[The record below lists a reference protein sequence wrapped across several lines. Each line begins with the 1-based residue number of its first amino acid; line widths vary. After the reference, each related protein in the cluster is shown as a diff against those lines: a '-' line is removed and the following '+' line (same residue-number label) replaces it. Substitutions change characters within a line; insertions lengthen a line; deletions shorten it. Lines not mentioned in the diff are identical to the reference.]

1 MPVPSALIDF
11 INAQHVEL
19 LANLSRCFD
28 AETPTQPLMQE
39 LQAAPRTETEIGAG
53 APQTDGSYAYD
64 LLVSGNRALA
74 SKLVRSQMTA
84 QPQAFGDDEEPEFFP
99 GGDFFKDGPLAAIRS
114 ECSDIAGTRRSSWR
128 ETMEHTVSPT
138 TVATRSLKHILWS
151 DEHDIKLPHRI
162 EQYMEYVTLALVLLN
177 AFLLTLEFQIEGEV
191 VGKSLVEGQ
200 EPKPV
205 AADATNFFYN
215 LDVAFDIM
223 FIIEW
228 AVGAWLAGRL
238 LRFSVDLF
246 ANTLLMLV
254 GVVEIILIAM
264 KASGYPI
271 SLDVL
276 HVIHAISCLR
286 ILRCFRVLRRFKGP
300 QLLLMACNSFLHSLF
315 WAMVFLSLF
324 MTTSALLLGNLLLNY
339 FVQMTSFDDRLWVWE
354 RYGTS
359 LRALYTLYEITFS
372 GSWPSF
378 THPLIEKVHAGL
390 VLFFVLYITVVAF
403 GLIRVITAVF
413 LKDTLDAAANDAEH
427 LVGERLQKKAEYS
440 KKLTA
445 IFAAIDSTG
454 EGLITEE
461 NLVEALN
468 KPLVRAYFQTS
479 LDLDVHESKALFHIL
494 DDGDG
499 TVTLE
504 EFIDGMLRCK
514 GSARAI
520 DQVVLDRKISR
531 LLMMLDPNW
540 KLRKSPTS
548 ASFHMK
554 E

>member
-1 MPVPSALIDF
+1 MPVPSSLTDL
-11 INAQHVEL
+11 INAQHAEL

-39 LQAAPRTETEIGAG
+39 LQAAPQTDAEIGAG
-53 APQTDGSYAYD
+53 APQMDGSYAYD
-64 LLVSGNRALA
+64 LLALGNCPLAL
-74 SKLVRSQMTA
+74 KPFTSQMTS
-84 QPQAFGDDEEPEFFP
+84 QPQAFGDDEQPEFTP
-99 GGDFFKDGPLAAIRS
+99 RADHSGDGPVACSA
-114 ECSDIAGTRRSSWR
+114 CSDIEGARRLSWR
-128 ETMEHTVSPT
+128 ESVEQTISPT
-138 TVATRSLKHILWS
+138 TVATRSLRQMLLS
-151 DEHDIKLPHRI
+151 EENDFAKLQHRI
-162 EQYMEYVTLALVLLN
+162 EKYMEYVTVVLVLLN

-191 VGKSLVEGQ
+191 VGISLMEGQ
-200 EPKPV
+200 EPEPV
-205 AADATNFFYN
+205 AADATNMFYF

-228 AVGAWLAGRL
+228 TACAWLAKTMR
-238 LRFSVDLF
+238 RFSVDFF

-271 SLDVL
+271 SLDIL

-359 LRALYTLYEITFS
+359 FRALYTLYEITFS

-427 LVGERLQKKAEYS
+427 LVGERIQKKAEYS
-440 KKLTA
+440 KK
-445 IFAAIDSTG
+445 IDS
-454 EGLITEE
+454 
-461 NLVEALN
+461 NLW
-468 KPLVRAYFQTS
+468 
-479 LDLDVHESKALFHIL
+479 
-494 DDGDG
+494 
-499 TVTLE
+499 
-504 EFIDGMLRCK
+504 C
-514 GSARAI
+514 
-520 DQVVLDRKISR
+520 DR
-531 LLMMLDPNW
+531 LYW
-540 KLRKSPTS
+540 
-548 ASFHMK
+548 
-554 E
+554 